1 MANVLYFLGTKI
13 ITYERKDSACSS
25 EYDYYAV
32 YSGKQFPSFK
42 MVDEN

>member
-25 EYDYYAV
+25 EFDYYV
-32 YSGKQFPSFK
+32 CIFWEPILKLQNGG
-42 MVDEN
+42 